1 MPRPEKTKSR
11 IASRAASPPKDTPMA
26 AKSEGLGRPPV
37 ARTRRV
43 ETDERSS
50 LAIACREGRRTPG
63 GFGGAERALPARPP
77 VRRFR
82 PGCAL
87 RRESTRARNPAARAF
102 QAIEGRE
109 GQVEAALAIRETR
122 ARAEVRGTPTP
133 PPRLATDDD
142 RNIRLEDARLF
153 MRDFLK
159 RVAKVVQV
167 VE

>member
-63 GFGGAERALPARPP
+63 GFGGAKQALPPRPP

-87 RRESTRARNPAARAF
+87 RREPTRPRNRPPRAF
-102 QAIEGRE
+102 HPP
-109 GQVEAALAIRETR
+109 
-122 ARAEVRGTPTP
+122 ARPDYH
-133 PPRLATDDD
+133 L
-142 RNIRLEDARLF
+142 
-153 MRDFLK
+153 
-159 RVAKVVQV
+159 Q
-167 VE
+167 